1 MDENKSL
8 VYAKVDER
16 NRITAI
22 DGGFTIGNITDFS
35 EWVYIDEGEGE
46 GDRYNLCQS
55 NYLDKPIMDER
66 DIYQYKLVDGKPVER
81 TQAEMD
87 ADVEPTPPSISLE
100 ERINDLETALCEI
113 MDSMA

>member
-22 DGGFTIGNITDFS
+22 DGGYTIGNITDFS
-35 EWVYIDEGEGE
+35 GWVFIDEGV
-46 GDRYNLCQS
+46 GDKYNLCQS
-55 NYLDKPIMDER
+55 NYLDKPITDDR
-66 DIYQYKLVDGKPVER
+66 GIYRYKLVDGAPVER
-81 TQAEMD
+81 TAEEMD